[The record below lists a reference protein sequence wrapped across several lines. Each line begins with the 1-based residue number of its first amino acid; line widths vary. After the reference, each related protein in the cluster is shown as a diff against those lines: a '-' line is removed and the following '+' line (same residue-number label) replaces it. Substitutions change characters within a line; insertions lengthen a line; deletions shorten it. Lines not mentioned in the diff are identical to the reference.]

1 MSSMFLKRI
10 NKEIQLYK
18 KDNFSF
24 PNLIIQPSDN
34 IRTWYFIIHGL
45 VDTDYTGGV
54 FLGKVLLPEKYPL
67 IACDFILLTPT
78 GRFEI
83 DRKLCTT
90 FSGFHNDIY
99 SPSWNICSM
108 LTGLVSFMTD
118 DTSDSAS
125 HGLGGIYNTTRE
137 DKLKI
142 AKNSINYIKNHKPIL
157 DIFETYFKEYY
168 EILGLN

>member
-1 MSSMFLKRI
+1 MFLKRI

-34 IRTWYFIIHGL
+34 LHTWYFIIHGL

-67 IACDFILLTPT
+67 NPCDFILLTPT

-83 DRKLCTT
+83 DKKLCTS
-90 FSGFHNDIY
+90 FSGFHKDLY

-108 LTGLVSFMTD
+108 LTGLFSFMTD
-118 DTSDSAS
+118 NQDTAESQ
-125 HGLGGIYNTTRE
+125 GLGGIKTSKE
-137 DKLKI
+137 EKEKI
-142 AKNSINYIKNHKPIL
+142 AKESQNYIKNNKHIL
-157 DIFETYFKEYY
+157 EIFEQHFKEYY
-168 EILGLN
+168 DILNFK